1 MRKGAKALFFV
12 IFLYIRKKNIMRL
25 SLFFILFT
33 CYISAQG
40 SFSCG
45 YNHSSE
51 PSLCDF
57 VANKTYISNRM
68 VVDKINTMVN
78 SIALPQNFILV
89 ECDNI
94 NNAFA
99 YVKNGTRYIIIDDQ
113 WIRSIEGNNWFI
125 TGILAHE
132 IGHHLCGHTI
142 SNGYISLEDKRKRE
156 LEADKFAGFILKA
169 IGATQDQSLIAIN
182 SIVPVDFD
190 DSGSTHP
197 TKSKRIDAIKQGYN
211 NSNTELKTN
220 TIAQLSSNKTA
231 ESYFNDAMV
240 IVKYPSYEVNQ
251 QTLERAIV
259 PCKKAIELNS
269 NFFDAYFHLAC
280 IYQALGTK
288 LSQYRK
294 YYYGLAFENYS
305 KAFRIDSSSPG
316 VYNNAGM
323 LYAQY
328 GYDYGDYNSY
338 QNAINCYNS
347 AIRLEP
353 DNSSAYLNRGI
364 AYLNIGYQFRQ
375 PTLPTAC
382 NDFYKACSL
391 GESRGCDQYN
401 RACRRR

>member
-1 MRKGAKALFFV
+1 
-12 IFLYIRKKNIMRL
+12 MRL

-33 CYISAQG
+33 IYISAQG

-45 YNHSSE
+45 YNHASE
-51 PSLCDF
+51 PTLCDF
-57 VANKTYISNRM
+57 VANKTYISNQM
-68 VVDKINTMVN
+68 VLNKINTMVN

-94 NNAFA
+94 NNAIA
-99 YVKNGTRYIIIDDQ
+99 LVKNGTRYIIIDDQ

-142 SNGYISLEDKRKRE
+142 SNGYLSLEDKRKKE
-156 LEADKFAGFILKA
+156 LEADKFAGFIMKSM
-169 IGATQDQSLIAIN
+169 GATQDQSLIAIN

-197 TKSKRIDAIKQGYN
+197 TKSKRIDAIKKGYN
-211 NSNTELKTN
+211 NSSSELKTN
-220 TIAQLSSNKTA
+220 TISQLSSSKTA
-231 ESYFNDAMV
+231 ESYFNDAMA

-251 QTLERAIV
+251 QTLERAIL

-269 NFFDAYFHLAC
+269 NFLDAYFHLAC
-280 IYQALGTK
+280 VYQALGTK
-288 LSQYRK
+288 LDQYKK
-294 YYYGLAFENYS
+294 YYYNLAFENYR
-305 KAFRIDSSSPG
+305 KALSIDASSPG

-323 LYAQY
+323 LYSDY
-328 GYDYGDYNSY
+328 GYNYNDYKSY
-338 QNAINCYNS
+338 QNALDCYNS
-347 AIRLEP
+347 AIRLDP
-353 DNSSAYLNRGI
+353 TSSAAYLNRGI

-382 NDFYKACSL
+382 NDFYKSCSL
-391 GESRGCDQYN
+391 GESRGCDQYK
-401 RACRRR
+401 RACGRR

>member
-1 MRKGAKALFFV
+1 MKMRVKALFV
-12 IFLYIRKKNIMRL
+12 LYFCILAQKVIMRL
-25 SLFFILFT
+25 SLFFILSTF
-33 CYISAQG
+33 YISAQG
-40 SFSCG
+40 TFSCG
-45 YNHSSE
+45 YNHSTE

-57 VANKTYISNRM
+57 VANKTYISNQM

-89 ECDNI
+89 ECENI

-142 SNGYISLEDKRKRE
+142 SNGYVSLEDRRKRE

-190 DSGSTHP
+190 DSRSTHP
-197 TKSKRIDAIKQGYN
+197 TKSKRIEAIKKGYN
-211 NSNTELKTN
+211 NSNSELKTN
-220 TIAQLSSNKTA
+220 TISQLSSAKTA
-231 ESYFNDAMV
+231 ESYFNDAMA
-240 IVKYPSYEVNQ
+240 IVKEPSYEVNQ
-251 QTLERAIV
+251 QTLERSIV
-259 PCKKAIELNS
+259 PCKKALELNS
-269 NFFDAYFHLAC
+269 NFLDAYFHLAC

-288 LSQYRK
+288 LDQYRK
-294 YYYGLAFENYS
+294 YYYNLAFENYR
-305 KAFRIDSSSPG
+305 KALSIDASSSG

-328 GYDYGDYNSY
+328 GYDYSDYSSY
-338 QNAINCYNS
+338 QNAISCYNAS
-347 AIRLEP
+347 IRLEP

-382 NDFYKACSL
+382 NDFYKSCSL

-401 RACRRR
+401 RACGRR